1 MNVGAKIRV
10 RQPSRILDY
19 KVHGTTNPVRSQGL
33 WPQICWAVLT
43 YQPQPPPQAQVQ
55 VPGAGCR
62 RALGRGVR
70 APCRF
75 DSGRTTPAVI
85 RGGEVL
91 AGLAAARISQRGA
104 PVAQATTH
112 QSPEE
117 RVRFPLVFGGRQA
130 EDVSPAAVFGGRE

>member
-1 MNVGAKIRV
+1 MMSWG
-10 RQPSRILDY
+10 S
-19 KVHGTTNPVRSQGL
+19 G
-33 WPQICWAVLT
+33 W
-43 YQPQPPPQAQVQ
+43 VQ